1 MSNTIRIKKR
11 ASGGGNTGGAPSS
24 LAPSELAF
32 NEVDLKLYYGFGDN
46 GNTPPSASSIITVG
60 GTGAFFDKATTR
72 SANAILAG
80 PTTGSAAAPTFRSLV
95 AADIPS
101 IAHTKISDF
110 DTGVQTNRVDQLASA
125 TNPVTGVTPTAD
137 AHFAT
142 KGYVDGVAQGLD
154 IKEAARV
161 ATTAN
166 ITLSGTQTIDGVSVV
181 ADNRVLVKN
190 QSTASQN
197 GLYLCKASTWV
208 RTDDLATG
216 ADASSVFVFIS
227 EGSTQADQGFVCST
241 DKGSA
246 VVGTNNL
253 TFTQFSGSG
262 SITAGDGLDKS
273 GNEFSVDL
281 KANGGIVIEST
292 EMAVDL
298 SASSITGTL
307 AVGDGGTGAT
317 SASAARTALG
327 LAIGSNVQAFD
338 AQLSD
343 IAGLTPSDGN
353 FIVGDGSNFV
363 LESGS
368 TARASL
374 GLAIGTNVQAYDA
387 DLDNLSSMQSGASS
401 ALAAITSTELQI
413 LDGATVTTA
422 ELNLLD
428 GVTATTSELN
438 ILDGVTATASEL
450 NILDGVTATATELN
464 KLDGVTATT
473 TELNYTD
480 GVTSNIQT
488 QLDAKQASNSK
499 LTELATMGAN
509 TASAL
514 ADLTQAEVQIL
525 DGASVTT
532 SELNILDGVTATASE
547 INLLDGVTATTAEL
561 NYTDGVSSNIQ
572 TQLDNKQA
580 LDADLTALSG
590 CQSGAA
596 AALALLTS
604 TEVEILD
611 GATLTTTE
619 LNYVDGVTSAIQ
631 TQLNNKQASDAQLTE
646 LATMASGT
654 ASALADLTGTE
665 VGILD
670 GATVTTTELNIMDGN
685 TSATSTTLATAD
697 RMVMND
703 NGTMKQVA
711 LSDLVT
717 FLEDGE
723 DTSGFEVNG
732 GTF

>member
-11 ASGGGNTGGAPSS
+11 AASGSAGAPADLS
-24 LAPSELAF
+24 PSELAY
-32 NEVDLKLYYGFGDN
+32 NENDNKLYYGFGDN
-46 GNTPPSASSIITVG
+46 GSTPPSASSIIVIG
-60 GTGAFFDKATTR
+60 GSGGFFNKTDTR

-110 DTGVQTNRVDQLASA
+110 DAGVQTNRVDELAAA

-142 KGYVDGVAQGLD
+142 KGYVDGVSQGLD
-154 IKEAARV
+154 IKDSVKV

-166 ITLSGTQTIDGVSVV
+166 ITLSGTQTIDGVAVS
-181 ADNRVLVKN
+181 ADERVLVKN
-190 QSTASQN
+190 QSTSSQN
-197 GLYLCKASTWV
+197 GLYLCKASSWV
-208 RTDDLATG
+208 RTDDLAAG
-216 ADASSVFVFIS
+216 ADAAGMFTFV
-227 EGSTQADQGFVCST
+227 EQGSTQADEGFVCSS

-253 TFTQFSGSG
+253 SFTQFSGG
-262 SITAGDGLDKS
+262 GNLTAGDGLDKS

-281 KANGGIVIEST
+281 KSNGGIVIEST

-327 LAIGSNVQAFD
+327 LAIGTNVQAFD

-374 GLAIGTNVQAYDA
+374 GLAIGSNVQAYDA
-387 DLDNLSSMQSGASS
+387 DLDNLSGMQSGASS
-401 ALAAITSTELQI
+401 ALAAITSTEIQI

-422 ELNLLD
+422 ELNILD
-428 GVTATTSELN
+428 GVTATASELN

-450 NILDGVTATATELN
+450 NILDGVTATATEIN
-464 KLDGVTATT
+464 AACDGT
-473 TELNYTD
+473 
-480 GVTSNIQT
+480 
-488 QLDAKQASNSK
+488 
-499 LTELATMGAN
+499 
-509 TASAL
+509 
-514 ADLTQAEVQIL
+514 
-525 DGASVTT
+525 
-532 SELNILDGVTATASE
+532 
-547 INLLDGVTATTAEL
+547 
-561 NYTDGVSSNIQ
+561 
-572 TQLDNKQA
+572 
-580 LDADLTALSG
+580 
-590 CQSGAA
+590 
-596 AALALLTS
+596 
-604 TEVEILD
+604 
-611 GATLTTTE
+611 
-619 LNYVDGVTSAIQ
+619 
-631 TQLNNKQASDAQLTE
+631 
-646 LATMASGT
+646 
-654 ASALADLTGTE
+654 
-665 VGILD
+665 
-670 GATVTTTELNIMDGN
+670 
-685 TSATSTTLATAD
+685 TSATSTTLATGD
-697 RMVMND
+697 RFVTND
-703 NGTMKQVA
+703 AGTMKQVA

-717 FLEDGE
+717 FLEDGA
-723 DTSGFEVNG
+723 TSGFDVEG